1 MDIGKYLLYQPL
13 FNFLVFLCFLFA
25 GNLGVAII
33 VMTLLIRLVLYPSFK
48 KTLEISRT
56 QQDLQPKIEQIRKKY
71 KDDKQKQSEEM
82 MKLFQENKVNPF
94 SSCLPTIVQLIIL
107 ISLYSV
113 LREGIEIAK
122 FDEHLWSFIPRPEQ
136 IHTNFLIFD
145 LTKHDLWVLPT
156 LAGSF
161 QLVQSYLMMARTKS
175 KVTQSTQ
182 NALMKNMMY
191 FFPIFTFIIARQFPA
206 ALALY
211 WTVNTGFSAYQQYL
225 VNHDLDLLMRKNS
238 NKPNKIKL
246 LVKTKKTK
254 KRSNK

>member
-1 MDIGKYLLYQPL
+1 MNIGKYLLYQPL
-13 FNFLVFLCFLFA
+13 FNILVLLSFIFA
-25 GNLGVAII
+25 GHLGIAII
-33 VMTLLIRLVLYPSFK
+33 VLTILIRLVLFPSFK
-48 KTLEISRT
+48 KTLEISRA
-56 QQDLQPKIEQIRKKY
+56 QQELQPKIEELRKEH
-71 KDDKQKQSEEM
+71 KDNKQKQSEEM

-113 LREGIEIAK
+113 LREGISVEM

-136 IHTNFLIFD
+136 IHTHFLMFD
-145 LTKHDLWVLPT
+145 LTKNDLWILPT
-156 LAGSF
+156 LAGGF
-161 QLVQSYLMMARTKS
+161 QFLQSYLMMSRTKT

-225 VNHDLDLLMRKNS
+225 VNHDLDILMRKNS
-238 NKPNKIKL
+238 AKPNKVKL
-246 LVKTKKTK
+246 AVKTKKTTK
-254 KRSNK
+254 K